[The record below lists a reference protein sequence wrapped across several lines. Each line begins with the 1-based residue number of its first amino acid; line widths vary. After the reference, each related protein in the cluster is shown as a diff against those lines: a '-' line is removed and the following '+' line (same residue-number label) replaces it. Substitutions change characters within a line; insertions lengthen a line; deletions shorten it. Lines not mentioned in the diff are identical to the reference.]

1 MIFFLIALL
10 IAGIPVGIA
19 FSLVIITRAD
29 EWNIVVDYVGQTTL
43 DALLNYPFLAIPLFM
58 LGGELMTKGGLT
70 RQLVNVSKRLLGWT
84 SAPMG
89 HIMIG
94 ASALMG
100 AITGS
105 SVAAVAAIGRAI
117 GPEMLKRGYAPG
129 YVGALNV
136 SAGLLGVL
144 LPPSIPLILYGSAVG
159 VSITQLF
166 LATLLPGIV
175 FLMAF
180 MAVHTLRAR
189 SVLMDGGRERAVEGD
204 PAMGIGRRQIVAAVP
219 ALFMPVLVLGGIYSG
234 TFTPTEAAAVAAL
247 YALIYI
253 VVGRTARIR
262 DVNEA
267 FVRAAISAV
276 AVLFIIGFTTIFNR
290 ALTLEQIPQLIA
302 GYAVSYTE
310 SPLVFL
316 LVVNV
321 ALLIV
326 GMFMETS
333 AATLLMGPLLAP
345 AAARYGIDPVH
356 FGIILVVN
364 IEIGLLTPPLA
375 ANLYVAALV
384 NKIPLIPLIRHVLW
398 FLLACLAC
406 LMLITYIPQI
416 ALWYRFLPGY

>member
-58 LGGELMTKGGLT
+58 LGGELMTRGGLT

-117 GPEMLKRGYAPG
+117 GPEMLKRGYVPG
-129 YVGALNV
+129 YVGALNA

-166 LATLLPGIV
+166 LATLLPGLL
-175 FLMAF
+175 FLASF
-180 MAVHTLRAR
+180 MVVHTLRAR
-189 SVLMDGGRERAVEGD
+189 SVLIDGGRERAVDGD
-204 PAMGIGRRQIVAAVP
+204 PARGIGGRQILAAVP

-253 VVGRTARIR
+253 VVGRTARIG

-267 FVRAAISAV
+267 FVRAAISAA

-310 SPLVFL
+310 NPLVFL
-316 LVVNV
+316 LVVNI

-345 AAARYGIDPVH
+345 AAARYGIDPIH

-384 NKIPLIPLIRHVLW
+384 NKIPLIPLIRHVAW
-398 FLLACLAC
+398 FLFACLAC
-406 LMLITYIPQI
+406 LMLVTYIPQI
-416 ALWYRFLPGY
+416 ALWYRFLPVF